1 MSQRQE
7 VEEGDT
13 RTWERAALERCS
25 GGTRPVGVLGWA
37 GTLGLPAAQVL
48 CHRRPAAEQ
57 IGPER
62 LQLLPQPHHGGQRLC
77 VEVQYGVLLLDVDQG
92 LFIHVLQELLGL
104 LGHLQNKPWPS
115 VLVNHPAFGTRPLC
129 RGTILQ

>member
-1 MSQRQE
+1 MLRGYPTNGLVLAGSKNK
-7 VEEGDT
+7 
-13 RTWERAALERCS
+13 
-25 GGTRPVGVLGWA
+25 LGWA

-48 CHRRPAAEQ
+48 GHCRPAAEQ

-62 LQLLPQPHHGGQRLC
+62 LQLLPQAHHGGQRLC

-115 VLVNHPAFGTRPLC
+115 VLVNHPAFGTHPLC
-129 RGTILQ
+129 RGTILR